1 MRAILRNILK
11 PHVRIRTILV
21 VMVCIALLVPVS
33 FRIMRNQPPHWNPYT
48 HASLQTALD
57 HNLPVL
63 ITLSADWDLMCRTHE
78 RTAINSVEA
87 FRAIRNSGLTTLRAD
102 ATNVDPAV
110 MQLMKDN
117 GLISVPAFLLYSPAC
132 RDEPIILKDLV
143 TEEQLLDAIR
153 YNSERSH
160 NNDMHTKDSVRRAD
174 LR

>member
-1 MRAILRNILK
+1 MA
-11 PHVRIRTILV
+11 
-21 VMVCIALLVPVS
+21 CIALAVS
-33 FRIMRNQPPHWNPYT
+33 VTVRVIQNQPPDWNPYT
-48 HASLQTALD
+48 PASLQTALD
-57 HNLPVL
+57 RKQPVL
-63 ITLSADWDLMCRTHE
+63 ITLSADWDLMTRIHE
-78 RTAINSVEA
+78 LTAINSVEA

-153 YNSERSH
+153 YNSERS
-160 NNDMHTKDSVRRAD
+160 
-174 LR
+174 